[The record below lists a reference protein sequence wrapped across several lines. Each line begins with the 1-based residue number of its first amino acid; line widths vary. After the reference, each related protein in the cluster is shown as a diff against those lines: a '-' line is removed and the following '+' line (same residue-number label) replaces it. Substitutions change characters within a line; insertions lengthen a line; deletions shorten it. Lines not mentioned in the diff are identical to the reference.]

1 MSLARTLLRQQ
12 SRADFRANEIVEGK
26 CKVGKTNKL
35 RLALAGNNPSVG
47 KRAFQARKKYG
58 RMVKHARLVALLI
71 RAAGGEA
78 ETVPTV
84 TAREQRLSKLAFMQA
99 YASADV
105 VPSKPKKGKSHKA
118 IESRGQRIA
127 RKGKVARANAEVL
140 RNLKAGKYGKS
151 GVEAAAEVV

>member
-47 KRAFQARKKYG
+47 KRAFQAQKKYG
-58 RMVKHARLVALLI
+58 RMVKHARLVVALLI
-71 RAAGGEA
+71 RATGGEA

-127 RKGKVARANAEVL
+127 RKGKVERANKEVL
-140 RNLKAGKYGKS
+140 AKLLAGEYGPAGKPR
-151 GVEAAAEVV
+151 EVV